1 MKIEMIHNRI
11 DTNILSLLQNMS
23 IEECIQNLQTI
34 KHKLQFQTEKT
45 YSNIDEVLKINSA
58 RERYTWMYIL
68 HTDKR
73 ITLLKKLKLKKDFKK
88 VLYKEKLMTV
98 KHIPIVHSLKYKII
112 AMSES

>member
-1 MKIEMIHNRI
+1 MIHTRI

-23 IEECIQNLQTI
+23 IDECIHNLQTI
-34 KHKLQFQTEKT
+34 KHKLLSKTDKT

-68 HTDKR
+68 HTDER
-73 ITLLKKLKLKKDFKK
+73 ITLLKQLKLKQDFKK
-88 VLYKEKLMTV
+88 VLYKEKLMTS